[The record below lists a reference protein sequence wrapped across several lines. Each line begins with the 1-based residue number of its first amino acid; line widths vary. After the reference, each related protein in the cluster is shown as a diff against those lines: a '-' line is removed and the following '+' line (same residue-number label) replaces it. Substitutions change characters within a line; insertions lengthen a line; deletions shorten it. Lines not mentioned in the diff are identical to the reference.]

1 MNVTLQGW
9 LRAVGATLNA
19 PADIADRVLSKRL
32 ARPILVQAVIVV
44 AIINLMLLA
53 IVSLLSPPPIEDTV
67 YVTPFTLT
75 ILIAGS
81 MFIMASAIA
90 RVGSIFGGAGDFDGA
105 LAAVIWL
112 QAVGLTIDIAQIFL
126 MLMSPTLAFM
136 LGIGALVAL
145 FWCTVN
151 FINVLHG
158 FASLG
163 KATIT
168 LVIAMIGTIFAVVVM
183 MALLGITPSGDMT

>member
-1 MNVTLQGW
+1 MNITLQGW
-9 LRAVGATLNA
+9 LHAVGATLNA
-19 PADIADRVLSKRL
+19 PADMAERVLSERF
-32 ARPILVQAVIVV
+32 ARPTLVQGVIVV

-53 IVSLLSPPPIEDTV
+53 IVSMLSPPPIEDAV
-67 YVTPFTLT
+67 YVTPITLT

-81 MFIMASAIA
+81 MFAMAFAIA
-90 RVGSIFGGAGDFDGA
+90 RAGRMLGGAGDFDGA
-105 LAAVIWL
+105 LTAVIWL
-112 QAVGLTIDIAQIFL
+112 QAVGLTIDVAQIFL
-126 MLMSPTLAFM
+126 MLISPTLAVL

-151 FINVLHG
+151 FVNVLHG

-168 LVIAMIGTIFAVVVM
+168 LIIAMIGTIIAVVVM

>member
-19 PADIADRVLSKRL
+19 PADIAERVLSERF

-44 AIINLMLLA
+44 AIFNLMLLA
-53 IVSLLSPPPIEDTV
+53 IVSLLSPPPIEGAV

-81 MFIMASAIA
+81 MLAMAFAIA
-90 RVGSIFGGAGDFDGA
+90 RAGRMLGGTGDFDGA
-105 LAAVIWL
+105 LTAVIWL
-112 QAVGLTIDIAQIFL
+112 QAVRLTILVAQLGL
-126 MLMSPTLAFM
+126 MIISPTLAFM
-136 LGIGALVAL
+136 LGIGVLIAM
-145 FWCTVN
+145 FWCTIHFVN
-151 FINVLHG
+151 IVHG
-158 FASLG
+158 FDSLG
-163 KATIT
+163 KSAIT
-168 LVIAMIGTIFAVVVM
+168 SIIAMIGTIFAVVVM